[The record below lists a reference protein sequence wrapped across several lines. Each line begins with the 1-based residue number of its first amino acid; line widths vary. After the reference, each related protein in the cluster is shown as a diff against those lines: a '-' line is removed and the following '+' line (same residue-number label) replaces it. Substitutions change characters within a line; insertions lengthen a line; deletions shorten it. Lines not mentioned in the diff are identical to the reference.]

1 MTEKKK
7 EKKKAQA
14 HPPLRETIP
23 TAALALAAE
32 KGWENIGL
40 CDIAARAGVGLAELY
55 DLYCDKTDILSGY
68 GKIVD
73 RKVLERLGNDLDSQE
88 NARDRLFDLLMERFD
103 ILNEQRE
110 GILAVLRALWRDPKQ
125 AVIGAPHLAR
135 SMAWMLAAAGIDTE
149 GLRGAL
155 RVAGLSAFYLGLLKT
170 WSEDNSAD
178 MGRTMAAL
186 DRALERM
193 GRFSGL

>member
-1 MTEKKK
+1 M
-7 EKKKAQA
+7 
-14 HPPLRETIP
+14 REAIP
-23 TAALALAAE
+23 AAALALAAE

-40 CDIAARAGVGLAELY
+40 YDIAARAGVGLAELY

-68 GKIVD
+68 GKNVD
-73 RKVLERLGNDLDSQE
+73 RRVLERLGDTPDSQG

-103 ILNEQRE
+103 ILNEHRE
-110 GILAVLRALWRDPKQ
+110 GILSVLRSLWRDPKQ

-155 RVAGLSAFYLGLLKT
+155 RVAGLSALYLGLLKT
-170 WSEDNSAD
+170 WSEDDSAD

-186 DRALERM
+186 DRALERVR
-193 GRFSGL
+193 RFSGF